1 MTKLIHVTADD
12 PGFRRKGFG
21 KGFAFFDD
29 EGKKVHSKEDLTRIR
44 LLRIPPAWK
53 NVWVS
58 ANPDGHLQA
67 TGIDARGRKQY
78 LYHEEWSRRSH
89 INKFDRMA
97 NFAKVLPDLRKKIQL
112 DLRKP
117 GWPREK
123 VVSLVISILDQ
134 SGIRIGNKMYEQEN
148 GTYGLTTLKR
158 KHLKVHNGTVTFE
171 FKGKSNLFHK
181 MPIHG
186 KKLTRLILECSE
198 IPGQEVFQYLDETG
212 YRHPVFSQDVNSY
225 LQEISGG
232 DYTAK
237 DFRTWGGTVWAIE
250 LFPEAL
256 AELELNPKRKML
268 TALVSRVA
276 EKLGNTIA
284 VCRSH
289 YIHPVM
295 LDMTNKKEHN
305 FEELYSSA
313 KSKYNGLGENLS
325 RHELVALY
333 LIEDQK

>member
-1 MTKLIHVTADD
+1 MPKLIHVSADD
-12 PGFRRKGFG
+12 SGFQRKGFG
-21 KGFAFFDD
+21 KGFAYFDD
-29 EGKKVHSKEDLTRIR
+29 TGRKVTGKEDLIRI
-44 LLRIPPAWK
+44 LSLRIPPAWK
-53 NVWVS
+53 QVWVC
-58 ANPDGHLQA
+58 ANPEGHLQA

-97 NFAKVLPDLRKKIQL
+97 NFAKVLPDLRKRIQL

-123 VVSLVISILDQ
+123 VVSLIISILDQ

-148 GTYGLTTLKR
+148 GTYGLTTLRR
-158 KHLKVHNGTVTFE
+158 KHLKVKNGEVTFE

-181 MPIHG
+181 MPIRG

-198 IPGQEVFQYLDETG
+198 IPGQEVFQYLDEEG
-212 YRHPVFSQDVNSY
+212 NRHPVFSQDVNSY

-250 LFPEAL
+250 LFPESL
-256 AELELNPKRKML
+256 AELVFNPKRKML
-268 TALVSRVA
+268 TALVKRVA
-276 EKLGNTIA
+276 EKLGNTMA
-284 VCRSH
+284 VCKSH
-289 YIHPVM
+289 YIHPIM
-295 LDMTNKKEHN
+295 LGMTEKRDHN
-305 FEELYSSA
+305 FEELFKSA
-313 KSKYNGLGENLS
+313 KIKYNGLGETLS

-333 LIEDQK
+333 LIENG

>member
-1 MTKLIHVTADD
+1 MPKLIHVSADD
-12 PGFRRKGFG
+12 PGFHRKGVG
-21 KGFAFFDD
+21 KGFAYYDH
-29 EGKKVHSKEDLTRIR
+29 EGRKINSKEDIARIKA
-44 LLRIPPAWK
+44 LRIPPAWK
-53 NVWVS
+53 QVWVC

-78 LYHEEWSRRSH
+78 LYHIEWSRRSH
-89 INKFDRMA
+89 ATKFDRMA
-97 NFAKVLPDLRKKIQL
+97 HFAKVLPDLRKRIQL

-148 GTYGLTTLKR
+148 GTYGLTTLRR
-158 KHLKVHNGTVTFE
+158 KHLKVNDGNVTFE
-171 FKGKSNLFHK
+171 FKGKSNLYHK
-181 MPIHG
+181 TPIKG

-198 IPGQEVFQYLDETG
+198 LPGQEVFQYLDEEG
-212 YRHPVFSQDVNSY
+212 KRRPVYSNDVNNY

-250 LFPEAL
+250 LLPDAISEI
-256 AELELNPKRKML
+256 ETNPRRNM
-268 TALVSRVA
+268 TTCLVKRVA

-284 VCRSH
+284 VCKSH

-295 LDMTNKKEHN
+295 LSMTETRDHN
-305 FEELYSSA
+305 FEALLESA
-313 KSKYNGLGENLS
+313 KSKYNGLGETLS
-325 RHELVALY
+325 KHELVALY
-333 LIEDQK
+333 LLEK